1 MYLNRY
7 TLESGL
13 AGCSAVFDIFMT
25 TGTFDCAE
33 RLLNGMK
40 VPAQLFRSVEYMRQ
54 QLVQRFEDTMSKYDN
69 MFATGNDFTTCTDS
83 NSASASNSNMGGP
96 SFQTGAP
103 TGNNFV
109 PVININANANANI
122 IINNNP
128 TTNNITTYIN
138 NAIVMI
144 GEGGNTN
151 TFI

>member
-1 MYLNRY
+1 MYLYRY

-13 AGCSAVFDIFMT
+13 AGCSAMFDIFMT

-40 VPAQLFRSVEYMRQ
+40 VPAQLFRSVEYVRQ

-69 MFATGNDFTTCTDS
+69 MFSSQAIGNDFTTCHTDS
-83 NSASASNSNMGGP
+83 NSTSNNNRGP
-96 SFQTGAP
+96 SFQTGVP
-103 TGNNFV
+103 TGNTFV

-144 GEGGNTN
+144 GEGGTN